1 MDLRSVGSRIIG
13 LRPLHSHVIKKD
25 TALIRLTNAAA
36 RLLLHSQV
44 RRKENEMT
52 IQSSRPG
59 IPDDILALS
68 HERDELRR
76 RGKYERADALKR
88 QIEEAGYGIKDNPHG
103 AHLIVLPSV
112 EVDGVVYRT
121 ARQVPSL
128 LDETDRCEFS
138 VNVLANTSFE
148 ETKRCLESAL
158 RRVGKRDSE
167 IILVDNRSLDE
178 LNSWFK
184 ELQRTDSRLH
194 LLSTSR
200 PLGEAEARN
209 VGLNQSRGKYI
220 LLLDSSVELMGDVFT
235 PLAQVLADSSVGITG
250 FKGLSTEDLHHFEES
265 AALEV
270 EAIDGA
276 CMAFRRKLLKK
287 IGLFDERYRFPYY
300 MDIDFNFAV
309 RNSGVRAVVTPN
321 LPIRSHAQLR
331 DLTLSDAERTRLTK
345 RNFYRFLEKWG
356 HRDDLLLENKE

>member
-1 MDLRSVGSRIIG
+1 
-13 LRPLHSHVIKKD
+13 
-25 TALIRLTNAAA
+25 
-36 RLLLHSQV
+36 
-44 RRKENEMT
+44 MT
-52 IQSSRPG
+52 IQPSRPG
-59 IPDDILALS
+59 IPADILALS

-76 RGKYERADALKR
+76 RGKYDRADALKR

-103 AHLIVLPSV
+103 AHLIVLPNV
-112 EVDGVVYRT
+112 EVDGVVYRM

-128 LDETDRCEFS
+128 LDEEDRCEFS
-138 VNVLANTSFE
+138 INILANTSFE
-148 ETKRCLESAL
+148 ETKRCFESVL
-158 RRVGKRDSE
+158 RSTGNRDIE

-178 LNSWFK
+178 LNAWFK
-184 ELQRTDSRLH
+184 ELQRDDSRLH
-194 LLSTSR
+194 LLSASR

-209 VGLNQSRGKYI
+209 IGLKQSMGKYI
-220 LLLDSSVELMGDVFT
+220 LLLDSSLEVTGNVFT
-235 PLAQVLADSSVGITG
+235 PLAQVLADSNVGITG

-270 EAIDGA
+270 EAIEGS

-309 RNSGVRAVVTPN
+309 RNSGAQAVITPN
-321 LPIRSHAQLR
+321 LPIRSHPQLH
-331 DLTLSDAERTRLTK
+331 DVHLSDAEQTRLTK